1 MAKRSSYQQRVIHN
15 YYQNQGAILLQR
27 LGDLV
32 TDLYLAEGQA
42 RGEALE
48 AGCPHAG
55 EAQAAAGAGPARPG
69 QRQSGP
75 AGQAAQGTFREI
87 VMSDEA
93 STVDALLE
101 LNRRLLRSIAE
112 GDWKTYQELCDPT
125 LTAFEAESC
134 GELVEGMD
142 FHRFYF
148 DRGGI
153 QADTTSPSAPPT
165 SACWATWPC

>member
-1 MAKRSSYQQRVIHN
+1 
-15 YYQNQGAILLQR
+15 
-27 LGDLV
+27 
-32 TDLYLAEGQA
+32 
-42 RGEALE
+42 
-48 AGCPHAG
+48 
-55 EAQAAAGAGPARPG
+55 
-69 QRQSGP
+69 
-75 AGQAAQGTFREI
+75 
-87 VMSDEA
+87 MSDEA

-153 QADTTSPSAPPT
+153 QGGYNLTLCSPHVRLLGDVAVLSYVRLMQVQDESGKPLTQRSEETRIWQRQAAGWRLVHFHR
-165 SACWATWPC
+165 SSQA